1 MCIRGPFIA
10 VNKTKSRDVLL
21 RWHMSGPTVFIREL
35 VVVLGLSVP
44 GKDSVLYCSRLQ
56 EWNNGRF
63 FVLQR
68 LEPPPEIAGPVTTG
82 PASVDSDGKLAT
94 IGA

>member
-44 GKDSVLYCSRLQ
+44 GKDSVLYSSRLQ

-63 FVLQR
+63 FVLHER
-68 LEPPPEIAGPVTTG
+68 VYVFGCKRCTF
-82 PASVDSDGKLAT
+82 SVHACVLIYNARKHP
-94 IGA
+94 

>member
-1 MCIRGPFIA
+1 M
-10 VNKTKSRDVLL
+10 
-21 RWHMSGPTVFIREL
+21 GPTVSSGVRKDD
-35 VVVLGLSVP
+35 VLFPAAGM
-44 GKDSVLYCSRLQ
+44 DR
-56 EWNNGRF
+56 NNTNVRF